1 MLIVTTWW
9 IRLWLPM
16 GPLWVVAIGV
26 SLILSGWL
34 AGLLARRMAGDGGE
48 RAVYAAAAMTVLV
61 TVTNI
66 VLDVAVEPLW
76 FKVLVLTLLVPSLLV
91 SGRRRGSVHTPKSTA
106 S

>member
-1 MLIVTTWW
+1 
-9 IRLWLPM
+9 
-16 GPLWVVAIGV
+16 
-26 SLILSGWL
+26 
-34 AGLLARRMAGDGGE
+34 
-48 RAVYAAAAMTVLV
+48 
-61 TVTNI
+61 VTNI